1 MSALVEKKAVDLGLL
16 EEDDQFEE
24 FPNQGNQDWS
34 SFKIG
39 DRQCN
44 KIFFFVKPI

>member
-24 FPNQGNQDWS
+24 FPNQGEHILLFTLTKMLQY
-34 SFKIG
+34 
-39 DRQCN
+39 
-44 KIFFFVKPI
+44 

>member
-24 FPNQGNQDWS
+24 FPNQG
-34 SFKIG
+34 KHLYT
-39 DRQCN
+39 
-44 KIFFFVKPI
+44 FFNVPS

>member
-24 FPNQGNQDWS
+24 FPNQGNHLYT
-34 SFKIG
+34 
-39 DRQCN
+39 
-44 KIFFFVKPI
+44 FFLLYLAKY